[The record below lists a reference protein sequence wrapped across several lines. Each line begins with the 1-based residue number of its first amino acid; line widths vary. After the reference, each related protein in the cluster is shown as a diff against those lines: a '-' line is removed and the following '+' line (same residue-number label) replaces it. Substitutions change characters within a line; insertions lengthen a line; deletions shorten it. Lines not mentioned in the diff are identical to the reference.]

1 MSQTQELL
9 GKIRALRER
18 LEAVPGLTGGPGAGT
33 ADEAA
38 PGGDG
43 AAAGRL
49 RLLQDRVAGGLE
61 HHDLLD
67 GTLKQLA
74 DVTSPPDE
82 IPAMPTLLTSRA
94 RRALERGRDLLRR
107 LRAFAEDFGE
117 ASAADPL
124 AVFYRETV
132 AMTDATLRTVQAFPD
147 APSAQLRLAEGLEAI
162 LGVVAQ
168 RLATLGAATGQRRRE
183 AESVHTLAEVFA
195 ALHAGRTPDVKPV
208 VALAEAL
215 VEEANQLAPLRLLYD
230 EPERPARF
238 VACHGLAVAQ
248 VAARVVRGDPE
259 WRGRAVEPVLAA
271 LVHDVGML
279 DVPAAVLYHPGP
291 LNEEQRR
298 LVEGHAHAGAALAS
312 RLLPSGP
319 WLAEAVAMHHERLD
333 GTGYPAGLR
342 NLQLPALPRLL
353 AVCDVYAALCAPR
366 PHRPARET
374 RTALTDTLLLAEQGA
389 LDRYQAERLLQLSF
403 YPVGS
408 VVELADGAVGVV
420 VATPLARRDL
430 TSPARPVLALLTD
443 AQGRPLPLPQHLDLA
458 QCESRSIVRS
468 LSHAERRD
476 LLGRRHPEL
485 V

>member
-1 MSQTQELL
+1 MSETQELL

-18 LEAVPGLTGGPGAGT
+18 LEQVPGLGDGPEAGVPPGP
-33 ADEAA
+33 ADVAA
-38 PGGDG
+38 P
-43 AAAGRL
+43 RL
-49 RLLQDRVAGGLE
+49 RRLQERVAGGFDD
-61 HHDLLD
+61 HDLLD
-67 GTLKQLA
+67 STLRQLA
-74 DVTSPPDE
+74 DADSPADE
-82 IPAMPTLLTSRA
+82 APAMPTSLTSRA
-94 RRALERGRDLLRR
+94 RRVLEGGRDLLRR
-107 LRAFAEDFGE
+107 LRALADDFGE
-117 ASAADPL
+117 VAAADSL
-124 AVFYRETV
+124 AGFYRETV
-132 AMTDATLRTVQAFPD
+132 AMTDTTLRTVLAFPD
-147 APSAQLRLAEGLEAI
+147 APSAQLRLAAGLEAI
-162 LGVVAQ
+162 LGVIAQ
-168 RLATLGAATGQRRRE
+168 RLATLAAATAQRRRE
-183 AESVHTLAEVFA
+183 AERVHTLAELLA
-195 ALHAGRTPDVKPV
+195 ALHAGHAPDVKPC

-215 VEEANQLAPLRLLYD
+215 VEEANQLAPLRLPYD
-230 EPERPARF
+230 GPERPARF
-238 VACHGLAVAQ
+238 VACQGLAVAR

-279 DVPAAVLYHPGP
+279 GVPAAVLAQPGP
-291 LNEEQRR
+291 LDDDRRR
-298 LVEGHAHAGAALAS
+298 LVEAHAHAGAVLAS

-333 GTGYPAGLR
+333 GTGYPDGLR
-342 NLQLPALPRLL
+342 ELQLPALPRLL

-420 VATPLARRDL
+420 VATPSARRDL
-430 TSPARPVLALLTD
+430 GAPARPVLALLTD
-443 AQGRPLPLPQHLDLA
+443 AQGRALPLPHHLDLG